1 MRSKIENMVTSKTT
15 TTPEST
21 SAQEAKPRKKAV
33 RKSTKV
39 KLPEGLIP
47 IEEET
52 WLLAPLTLTL
62 MRHNYTSVQN
72 KVLMSILEGLQ
83 NILRQML
90 NQPGVN
96 KLADIQ
102 RGEIA
107 NEKGGLSFNLDFRT
121 FGIDRNHYNELR
133 SSLKM
138 LPSIPV
144 EIPFKSKEGKHYRK
158 VTSLCDVYI
167 PEEKYKTYVVVHIDK
182 EVAEKLVSFELGWHR
197 LGKEVVTS
205 SNNKYTQRIYMYIT
219 AWTRVGRSIMSSQE
233 LRKWL
238 QLEDKYREFRK
249 LAARV
254 LDPAQKELEELAR
267 AGYCDCYFTYQKKY
281 TGYKKAGEPDA
292 IEFKIMKSPKL
303 MNQEEQNVYERQYL
317 QLQDMLMKHFGFT
330 QREIESLMRR
340 INEHNINE
348 MFAKVS
354 TIYMMVKNDKEGE
367 IKDIKA
373 YVFKAMDNFLRETEM
388 DLFVEEIND

>member
-1 MRSKIENMVTSKTT
+1 MATAKSTT
-15 TTPEST
+15 NEGA
-21 SAQEAKPRKKAV
+21 SAKQTKPKKKPG

-72 KVLMSILEGLQ
+72 KVLMSILECLQ

-90 NQPGVN
+90 NAGNGVSS
-96 KLADIQ
+96 LSTVQ

-107 NEKGGLSFNLDFRT
+107 NEKGGLSFNLDFRS

-138 LPSIPV
+138 LPAIPV
-144 EIPFKSKEGKHYRK
+144 EIPFKSKEGKRYRK
-158 VTSLCDVYI
+158 VTSLCDVFI

-182 EVAEKLVSFELGWHR
+182 EVAEKLVTFELGWHR

-219 AWTRVGRSIMSSQE
+219 AWTRVGRSVMSSQE

-238 QLEDKYREFRK
+238 QLEDN
-249 LAARV
+249 
-254 LDPAQKELEELAR
+254 
-267 AGYCDCYFTYQKKY
+267 T
-281 TGYKKAGEPDA
+281 
-292 IEFKIMKSPKL
+292 
-303 MNQEEQNVYERQYL
+303 
-317 QLQDMLMKHFGFT
+317 
-330 QREIESLMRR
+330 
-340 INEHNINE
+340 
-348 MFAKVS
+348 VS
-354 TIYMMVKNDKEGE
+354 SVNLPPVCSTPLKRN
-367 IKDIKA
+367 
-373 YVFKAMDNFLRETEM
+373 
-388 DLFVEEIND
+388 

>member
-1 MRSKIENMVTSKTT
+1 MARTSKTSA
-15 TTPEST
+15 ET
-21 SAQEAKPRKKAV
+21 SAAPKKRG

-47 IEEET
+47 IEDET

-72 KVLMSILEGLQ
+72 KVLMSILECLQ
-83 NILRQML
+83 NILRNML
-90 NQPGVN
+90 NQTGVQS
-96 KLADIQ
+96 LADIQ

-107 NEKGGLSFNLDFRT
+107 NEKGGLSFNLEFKS

-133 SSLKM
+133 SSLRM
-138 LPSIPV
+138 LPGIPV
-144 EIPFKSKEGKHYRK
+144 EIPFKSKEGKRYRK
-158 VTSLCDVYI
+158 VTSLCDVFI

-219 AWTRVGRSIMSSQE
+219 AWTRVGRSYMSSQE
-233 LRKWL
+233 LRRWL
-238 QLEDKYREFRK
+238 QLEDKYKEFRK

-254 LDPAQKELEELAR
+254 LDPAQKELEELAK
-267 AGYCDCYFTYQKKY
+267 AGYCDCYFTYQKRY
-281 TGYKKAGEPDA
+281 TGTRKSGEPDQ
-292 IEFKIMKSPKL
+292 IEFRIFKSPKL
-303 MNQEEQNVYERQYL
+303 ANNEEQAVYDRQHSHL
-317 QLQDMLMKHFGFT
+317 QEMIIKHFGFT
-330 QREIESLMRR
+330 QQEIESLMKRV
-340 INEHNINE
+340 NEQNINE
-348 MFAKVS
+348 MFTKVS
-354 TIYMMVKNDKEGE
+354 SIYMLVKNDKAGE

-373 YVFKAMDNFLRETEM
+373 YVYKAMDNFLRETEM
-388 DLFVEEIND
+388 DTFVEVKD

>member
-1 MRSKIENMVTSKTT
+1 MTTPSSKTNGKEKQPLKPKKKT
-15 TTPEST
+15 T
-21 SAQEAKPRKKAV
+21 RKN
-33 RKSTKV
+33 SKV

-47 IEEET
+47 IEDET

-72 KVLMSILEGLQ
+72 KVLMSILECLQ
-83 NILRQML
+83 NILRKML
-90 NQPGVN
+90 NRPDVMN
-96 KLADIQ
+96 LADIQ
-102 RGEIA
+102 MGEIA
-107 NEKGGLSFNLDFRT
+107 NDKGGLSFNLEFKN

-133 SSLKM
+133 SSLRM

-144 EIPFKSKEGKHYRK
+144 EIPFKSKEGKRYRK
-158 VTSLCDVYI
+158 VTSLCDVFI

-238 QLEDKYREFRK
+238 QLEDKYQEFRK

-254 LDPAQKELEELAR
+254 LDPAQKELEQLAK

-281 TGYKKAGEPDA
+281 LGSKKSGEPDQ
-292 IEFKIMKSPKL
+292 IEFRIFKSPKL
-303 MNQEEQNVYERQYL
+303 TNSEEQTVYDRQRI
-317 QLQDMLMKHFGFT
+317 QLEEMIIKHFGFT
-330 QREIESLMRR
+330 QPEIENLMKRV
-340 INEHNINE
+340 NERNINE
-348 MFAKVS
+348 MFTKVS
-354 TIYMMVKNDKEGE
+354 TIYLLVKNDKAGE

-373 YVFKAMDNFLRETEM
+373 YVYKAMENFLHETEM
-388 DLFVEEIND
+388 DSYVEIKD

>member
-1 MRSKIENMVTSKTT
+1 MTTAKSTASKVD
-15 TTPEST
+15 ES
-21 SAQEAKPRKKAV
+21 AKQTKPKKKPG

-72 KVLMSILEGLQ
+72 KVLMSILECLQ
-83 NILRQML
+83 DILRKILDQS
-90 NQPGVN
+90 NGSGGGVRD
-96 KLADIQ
+96 LSTLQ

-107 NEKGGLSFNLDFRT
+107 NEKGGLSFNLDFKT

-133 SSLKM
+133 SSLRM

-144 EIPFKSKEGKHYRK
+144 EIPFKSKEGKRYIK
-158 VTSLCDVYI
+158 VTSLCDVFI

-219 AWTRVGRSIMSSQE
+219 AWTRAGRSIMSSQE

-254 LDPAQKELEELAR
+254 LDPAQKELEELAK

-281 TGYKKAGEPDA
+281 SGSRKSGEPDQ
-292 IEFKIMKSPKL
+292 IEFHIFKSPKL
-303 MNQEEQNVYERQYL
+303 AGNEEQAVYDRQYAHL
-317 QLQDMLMKHFGFT
+317 QELIMKHFGFT
-330 QREIESLMRR
+330 QQEIESLMKRV
-340 INEHNINE
+340 NEENVTE
-348 MFAKVS
+348 MMTKVS
-354 TIYMMVKNDKEGE
+354 SIYMLVKNDKKGE

-373 YVFKAMDNFLRETEM
+373 YVYKAMDNFLKETEM
-388 DLFVEEIND
+388 DSYEEIKD

>member
-1 MRSKIENMVTSKTT
+1 MPRTSKTGD
-15 TTPEST
+15 ESKQ
-21 SAQEAKPRKKAV
+21 SPKPKKKAV
-33 RKSTKV
+33 HKNSKV

-47 IEEET
+47 IEDET

-72 KVLMSILEGLQ
+72 KVLMSILECLQ
-83 NILRQML
+83 NILRNML
-90 NQPGVN
+90 N
-96 KLADIQ
+96 KLKVTNLSDIQ
-102 RGEIA
+102 MGEIA
-107 NEKGGLSFNLDFRT
+107 NEKGGLSFNLEFKS

-133 SSLKM
+133 SSLRM

-144 EIPFKSKEGKHYRK
+144 EIPFKSKEGKRYRK

-219 AWTRVGRSIMSSQE
+219 AWTRTGRSIMSSQE

-238 QLEDKYREFRK
+238 QLEDKYQEFRK

-254 LDPAQKELEELAR
+254 LDPAQKELEQLAKG
-267 AGYCDCYFTYQKKY
+267 GYCDCYFTYQKKY
-281 TGYKKAGEPDA
+281 LGTKKSGEPDQ
-292 IEFKIMKSPKL
+292 IEFHIFKSPKL
-303 MNQEEQNVYERQYL
+303 ASNEEQAVYDRQYI
-317 QLQDMLMKHFGFT
+317 QLQEMIMKHFGFIQT
-330 QREIESLMRR
+330 EIESLMKRV
-340 INEHNINE
+340 NERNITE
-348 MFAKVS
+348 MFTKVS
-354 TIYMMVKNDKEGE
+354 TIYLLVKNDTSGE

-373 YVFKAMDNFLRETEM
+373 YVYKALDNFLRETEI
-388 DLFVEEIND
+388 DSYVEIKD

>member
-1 MRSKIENMVTSKTT
+1 MATAKSTT
-15 TTPEST
+15 NEGA
-21 SAQEAKPRKKAV
+21 SAKQTKPKKKPG

-72 KVLMSILEGLQ
+72 KVLMSILECLQ

-90 NQPGVN
+90 NAGNGVSS
-96 KLADIQ
+96 LSTVQ
-102 RGEIA
+102 RGEIR
-107 NEKGGLSFNLDFRT
+107 S

-138 LPSIPV
+138 LPAIPV
-144 EIPFKSKEGKHYRK
+144 EIPFKSKEGKRYRK
-158 VTSLCDVYI
+158 VTSLCDVFI

-182 EVAEKLVSFELGWHR
+182 EVAEKLVTFELGWHR

-219 AWTRVGRSIMSSQE
+219 AWTRVGRSVMSSQE

-267 AGYCDCYFTYQKKY
+267 AGYCDCYFTYEKKY
-281 TGYKKAGEPDA
+281 TGYKKAGEPDQ
-292 IEFKIMKSPKL
+292 IEFRIYKSPKL
-303 MNQEEQNVYERQYL
+303 VNNEDQAVFDRQYE
-317 QLQDMLMKHFGFT
+317 QLQNMIMKHFGFT
-330 QREIESLMRR
+330 
-340 INEHNINE
+340 H
-348 MFAKVS
+348 V
-354 TIYMMVKNDKEGE
+354 Y
-367 IKDIKA
+367 
-373 YVFKAMDNFLRETEM
+373 KAMDNFLNETM
-388 DLFVEEIND
+388 DTYEEIKD

>member
-1 MRSKIENMVTSKTT
+1 MATAKSTT
-15 TTPEST
+15 TNEGA
-21 SAQEAKPRKKAV
+21 SAKQTKPKKKPG

-72 KVLMSILEGLQ
+72 KVLMSILECLQ

-90 NQPGVN
+90 NAGNGVSS
-96 KLADIQ
+96 LATVQ

-107 NEKGGLSFNLDFRT
+107 NEKGGLSFNLDFRS

-138 LPSIPV
+138 LPAIPV
-144 EIPFKSKEGKHYRK
+144 EIPFKSKEGKRYRK
-158 VTSLCDVYI
+158 VTILCDVFI

-182 EVAEKLVSFELGWHR
+182 EVAEKLVTFELGWHR

-219 AWTRVGRSIMSSQE
+219 AWTRVGRSVMSSQE

-267 AGYCDCYFTYQKKY
+267 AGYCDCYFTYEKKY
-281 TGYKKAGEPDA
+281 TGYKKAGEPDQ
-292 IEFKIMKSPKL
+292 IEFRIYKSPKL
-303 MNQEEQNVYERQYL
+303 VNNEDQAVFDRQYE
-317 QLQDMLMKHFGFT
+317 QLQNMIMKHFGFT
-330 QREIESLMRR
+330 QREIESLMKR
-340 INEHNINE
+340 INEQNIQE
-348 MFAKVS
+348 MITKVS
-354 TIYMMVKNDKEGE
+354 TIYMMMHDDKKGE

-373 YVFKAMDNFLRETEM
+373 YVYKAMDNFLNETM
-388 DLFVEEIND
+388 DTYEEIKD

>member
-1 MRSKIENMVTSKTT
+1 MARASKTSAENSA
-15 TTPEST
+15 TP
-21 SAQEAKPRKKAV
+21 KKRG

-47 IEEET
+47 IEDET

-72 KVLMSILEGLQ
+72 KVLMSILECLQ
-83 NILRQML
+83 NILRNML
-90 NQPGVN
+90 NQTGVQS
-96 KLADIQ
+96 LADIQ

-107 NEKGGLSFNLDFRT
+107 NEKGGLSFNLEFKN

-133 SSLKM
+133 SSLRM
-138 LPSIPV
+138 LPGIPV
-144 EIPFKSKEGKHYRK
+144 EIPFKSKEGKRYRK
-158 VTSLCDVYI
+158 VTSLCDVFI

-219 AWTRVGRSIMSSQE
+219 AWTRVGRSYMSSQE
-233 LRKWL
+233 LRRWL
-238 QLEDKYREFRK
+238 QLEDKYKEFRK

-254 LDPAQKELEELAR
+254 LDPAQKELEELAK
-267 AGYCDCYFTYQKKY
+267 AGYCDCYFTYQKRY
-281 TGYKKAGEPDA
+281 TGIRKSGEPDQ
-292 IEFKIMKSPKL
+292 IEFRIFKSPKL
-303 MNQEEQNVYERQYL
+303 ANNEEQAVYDRQHSHL
-317 QLQDMLMKHFGFT
+317 QEMIIKHFGFT
-330 QREIESLMRR
+330 QQEIENLMKR
-340 INEHNINE
+340 INEQNINE
-348 MFAKVS
+348 MFTKVS
-354 TIYMMVKNDKEGE
+354 SIYMLVKNDKAGE

-373 YVFKAMDNFLRETEM
+373 YVYKAMDNFLRETEM
-388 DLFVEEIND
+388 DTFVEIKD

>member
-1 MRSKIENMVTSKTT
+1 MTTAKSTASKVD
-15 TTPEST
+15 ES
-21 SAQEAKPRKKAV
+21 AKQTKPKKKPG

-72 KVLMSILEGLQ
+72 KVLMSILECLQ
-83 NILRQML
+83 DILRKILDQS
-90 NQPGVN
+90 NGGGGGVRD
-96 KLADIQ
+96 LSLLQ

-107 NEKGGLSFNLDFRT
+107 NEKGGLSFNLDFKT

-133 SSLKM
+133 SSLRM
-138 LPSIPV
+138 LPGIPV
-144 EIPFKSKEGKHYRK
+144 EIPFKSKEGKRYIK
-158 VTSLCDVYI
+158 VTSLCDVFI

-219 AWTRVGRSIMSSQE
+219 AWTRAGRSIMSSQE

-254 LDPAQKELEELAR
+254 LDPAQKELEELAK

-281 TGYKKAGEPDA
+281 TGSRKSGEPDQ
-292 IEFKIMKSPKL
+292 IEFHIFKSPKL
-303 MNQEEQNVYERQYL
+303 AGNEEQAVYDRQYAHL
-317 QLQDMLMKHFGFT
+317 QELIMKHFGFT
-330 QREIESLMRR
+330 QQEIESLMKRV
-340 INEHNINE
+340 NEENVTE
-348 MFAKVS
+348 MMTKVS
-354 TIYMMVKNDKEGE
+354 SIYMLVKNDKKGE

-373 YVFKAMDNFLRETEM
+373 YVYKAMDNFLKETEM
-388 DLFVEEIND
+388 DNYVEIKD

>member
-1 MRSKIENMVTSKTT
+1 MARTSKTSA
-15 TTPEST
+15 ET
-21 SAQEAKPRKKAV
+21 SAAPKKRG

-47 IEEET
+47 IEDET

-72 KVLMSILEGLQ
+72 KVLMSILECLQ
-83 NILRQML
+83 NILRNML
-90 NQPGVN
+90 NQTGVQS
-96 KLADIQ
+96 LADIQ

-107 NEKGGLSFNLDFRT
+107 NEKGGLSFNLEFKS

-133 SSLKM
+133 SSLRM
-138 LPSIPV
+138 LPGIPV
-144 EIPFKSKEGKHYRK
+144 EIPFKSKEGKRYRK
-158 VTSLCDVYI
+158 VTSLCDVFI

-219 AWTRVGRSIMSSQE
+219 AWTRVGRSYMSSQE
-233 LRKWL
+233 LRRWL
-238 QLEDKYREFRK
+238 QLEDKYKEFRK

-254 LDPAQKELEELAR
+254 LDPAQKELEELAK
-267 AGYCDCYFTYQKKY
+267 AGYCDCYFTYQKRY
-281 TGYKKAGEPDA
+281 TGTRKSGEPDQ
-292 IEFKIMKSPKL
+292 IEFRIFKSPKL
-303 MNQEEQNVYERQYL
+303 ANNEEQAVYDRQHSHL
-317 QLQDMLMKHFGFT
+317 QEMIIKHFGFT
-330 QREIESLMRR
+330 QQEIESLMKRV
-340 INEHNINE
+340 NEQNINE
-348 MFAKVS
+348 MFTKVS
-354 TIYMMVKNDKEGE
+354 SIYMLVKNDKAGE

-373 YVFKAMDNFLRETEM
+373 YVYKAMDNFLRETEM
-388 DLFVEEIND
+388 DTFVEIKD